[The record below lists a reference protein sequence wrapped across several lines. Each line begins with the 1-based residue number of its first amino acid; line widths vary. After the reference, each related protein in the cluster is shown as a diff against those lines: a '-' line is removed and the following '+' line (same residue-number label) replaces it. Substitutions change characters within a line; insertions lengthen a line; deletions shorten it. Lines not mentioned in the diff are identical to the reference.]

1 MFTMMQVPLSE
12 ESIERLAEHKM
23 DILDARY
30 MSGEMSSVA
39 YDVAV
44 ARIRL
49 WVAERMA
56 EVQS

>member
-1 MFTMMQVPLSE
+1 MFYMMEVPLSE
-12 ESIERLAEHKM
+12 ESVERLAEHKM

-30 MSGEMSSVA
+30 LSGEMSHAV
-39 YDVAV
+39 YEVEV

-56 EVQS
+56 GVQS

>member
-1 MFTMMQVPLSE
+1 MFFMMQVPLSE
-12 ESIERLAEHKM
+12 ASVERLAEHKM
-23 DILDARY
+23 DTLDARY
-30 MSGEMSSVA
+30 LSGEMSSAV
-39 YDVAV
+39 YEVEV

>member
-1 MFTMMQVPLSE
+1 MFYMMQVPLSE
-12 ESIERLAEHKM
+12 ESVERLAEHKM
-23 DILDARY
+23 DTLDAHY
-30 MSGEMSSVA
+30 MAGDMSPAA
-39 YDVAV
+39 YDIEV

>member
-1 MFTMMQVPLSE
+1 MFNMMQVPLSE

-23 DILDARY
+23 DTLDARY
-30 MSGEMSSVA
+30 LSGEMSHAV
-39 YDVAV
+39 YEVEV

>member
-1 MFTMMQVPLSE
+1 MFYMMQAPLSE

-23 DILDARY
+23 DMLDARY
-30 MSGEMSSVA
+30 LSGDMSHSIYEVE
-39 YDVAV
+39 V

-56 EVQS
+56 EAQP

>member
-1 MFTMMQVPLSE
+1 MITIMQVPLSE

-23 DILDARY
+23 DRLDARY
-30 MSGEMSSVA
+30 LSGDMSSAA
-39 YDVAV
+39 YDVEV

-56 EVQS
+56 EGQS